1 VTSYDAN
8 GAPVE
13 TEAAIVKRYPAMVH
27 LMTTSEGLALADA
40 EPRSV
45 VLGDDHDATVQRL
58 SEQLAAA
65 KRECEAAKEKL
76 HDEVIACTGDYDT
89 LADERDSLSTALAA
103 AQKDAERYRWL
114 RDKASEGT
122 WRELAEVT
130 AAGTD
135 RAIDAARR
143 EGGGE

>member
-1 VTSYDAN
+1 MSNAHYVCPSCKCHFVQPFVCITC
-8 GAPVE
+8 GAE
-13 TEAAIVKRYPAMVH
+13 KLY
-27 LMTTSEGLALADA
+27 
-40 EPRSV
+40 
-45 VLGDDHDATVQRL
+45 DATVRSQQDTITSLRSQL
-58 SEQLAAA
+58 SAAT
-65 KRECEAAKEKL
+65 AALE
-76 HDEVIACTGDYDT
+76 
-89 LADERDSLSTALAA
+89 A